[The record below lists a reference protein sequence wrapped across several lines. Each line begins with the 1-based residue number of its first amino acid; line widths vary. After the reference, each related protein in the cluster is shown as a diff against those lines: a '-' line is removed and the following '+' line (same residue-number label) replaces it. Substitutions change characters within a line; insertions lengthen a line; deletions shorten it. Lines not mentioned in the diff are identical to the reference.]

1 MDASNEGLTFTEK
14 LIFINRVAKVVK
26 GGRRFSFSA
35 LVAVGDGKGRVG
47 VAKGKANEVPEAIR
61 KAVERA
67 KKGLITVPLINGTIP
82 HPVHGKSG
90 AGKVIMKPAPP
101 GTGVIAG
108 GAMRAVFEVAGIHN
122 IVAKSLGSRN
132 SFNRVSATM
141 VALGL
146 LRRPDEVYKL
156 RGKATEAGRDA
167 STAEENRGAEEA

>member
-1 MDASNEGLTFTEK
+1 MEPEGLTFTEK

-35 LVAVGDGKGRVG
+35 LVAVGDGEGRVG

-67 KKGLITVPLINGTIP
+67 KKNMMNVPLVEGTIP
-82 HPVHGKSG
+82 HPVNGRFG

-132 SFNRVSATM
+132 SFNRVNATM
-141 VALGL
+141 DGL
-146 LRRPDEVYKL
+146 SRLRRADDVLRSRGRLQEGAKDE
-156 RGKATEAGRDA
+156 
-167 STAEENRGAEEA
+167 TAAREEN

>member
-1 MDASNEGLTFTEK
+1 MEPEGLTFTEK

-35 LVAVGDGKGRVG
+35 LVAVGDGEGRVG

-67 KKGLITVPLINGTIP
+67 KKNMMNVPLNEGTIP
-82 HPVHGKSG
+82 HPVNGRFG

-132 SFNRVSATM
+132 SFNRVNATM
-141 VALGL
+141 DGL
-146 LRRPDEVYKL
+146 SKLRRAEDVLRSRGRLQEPEKDE
-156 RGKATEAGRDA
+156 AA
-167 STAEENRGAEEA
+167 SREEN

>member
-1 MDASNEGLTFTEK
+1 MEPEGLTFTEK

-35 LVAVGDGKGRVG
+35 LVAVGDGEGRVG

-67 KKGLITVPLINGTIP
+67 KKNMMNVPLIEGTIP
-82 HPVHGKSG
+82 HPVNGRFG

-132 SFNRVSATM
+132 SFNRVNATM
-141 VALGL
+141 DGL
-146 LRRPDEVYKL
+146 SKLRRADDVLRSRGRLQEGGKDE
-156 RGKATEAGRDA
+156 AASRD
-167 STAEENRGAEEA
+167 EN

>member
-1 MDASNEGLTFTEK
+1 MEPEGLTFTEK

-35 LVAVGDGKGRVG
+35 LVAVGDGEGRVG

-67 KKGLITVPLINGTIP
+67 KKNMMNVPLKEGTIP
-82 HPVHGKSG
+82 HPVNGRFG

-132 SFNRVSATM
+132 SFNRVNATM
-141 VALGL
+141 DGL
-146 LRRPDEVYKL
+146 SRLRRAEDVL
-156 RGKATEAGRDA
+156 RSRGRLQEPEKDA
-167 STAEENRGAEEA
+167 SQDEN

>member
-1 MDASNEGLTFTEK
+1 MEPEGLAFTEK

-35 LVAVGDGKGRVG
+35 LVAVGDGAGRVG

-67 KKGLITVPLINGTIP
+67 KKNMMTVPLIEGSIP
-82 HPVHGKSG
+82 HPVNGRFG
-90 AGKVIMKPAPP
+90 AGKVVMKPAPP

-132 SFNRVSATM
+132 SFNRVNATM
-141 VALGL
+141 DGL
-146 LRRPDEVYKL
+146 SKL
-156 RGKATEAGRDA
+156 RTSQDVLRLRGRLQENGKED
-167 STAEENRGAEEA
+167 TAPTKEEN